1 MVLAHRGDHTRA
13 RENTAA
19 SFEAARSAG
28 ADGVE
33 LDVRRSADGV
43 LIVHHDSSAD
53 GIGVLVH
60 AAFEAIRSTL
70 PWVPTLDEA
79 LDACVGLSLVNIEI
93 KNLPTEPDFDPT
105 ERVTDAVVDRLSRR
119 RTSVDPV
126 VDSVVDPAVDP
137 AVVISSFNVPTL
149 ERVREIDRSIDTA
162 WLTLPDLEPLAAVRA
177 AAHRDLQGVHV
188 AHRALSRADVPGVVG
203 RARDLGVALRPWTVN
218 DAGEIRRFVAAGVD
232 AVITDR
238 PSAAVALRDAVAADA
253 SSGE

>member
-1 MVLAHRGDHTRA
+1 M
-13 RENTAA
+13 
-19 SFEAARSAG
+19 
-28 ADGVE
+28 
-33 LDVRRSADGV
+33 
-43 LIVHHDSSAD
+43 
-53 GIGVLVH
+53 
-60 AAFEAIRSTL
+60 
-70 PWVPTLDEA
+70 
-79 LDACVGLSLVNIEI
+79 
-93 KNLPTEPDFDPT
+93 
-105 ERVTDAVVDRLSRR
+105 VDRLSRR

-126 VDSVVDPAVDP
+126 VDP

-149 ERVREIDRSIDTA
+149 ERVREIDRSVDTA

-203 RARDLGVALRPWTVN
+203 RAHDLGVALRPWTVN

-253 SSGE
+253 SSGA

>member
-28 ADGVE
+28 ADGIE

-93 KNLPTEPDFDPT
+93 KNIPTEPGFRPH
-105 ERVTDAVVDRLSRR
+105 RACHRRRGRPPVPAPNVRRSRR
-119 RTSVDPV
+119 RS
-126 VDSVVDPAVDP
+126 
-137 AVVISSFNVPTL
+137 
-149 ERVREIDRSIDTA
+149 RR
-162 WLTLPDLEPLAAVRA
+162 
-177 AAHRDLQGVHV
+177 RDL
-188 AHRALSRADVPGVVG
+188 VVQ
-203 RARDLGVALRPWTVN
+203 RSD
-218 DAGEIRRFVAAGVD
+218 
-232 AVITDR
+232 
-238 PSAAVALRDAVAADA
+238 S
-253 SSGE
+253 